1 MMETIGSFGHILNK
15 LEVGISVTTWC
26 PEDPSQTKW
35 FYVNETRCRMT
46 GHSRKEL
53 LSPQF
58 FSHLTRETKAQF
70 DRINTV
76 LAEHGHFS
84 CETTLRHRSNVAIPV
99 VMHIKL
105 VQHDGNTVVMAEHHD
120 IRSFKETES
129 QLKLSRESMRE
140 MLTLIEKE
148 KQKISENIKSNM
160 GLVLHPLI
168 DQLRITATGSQKDIL
183 DVMVNRIGHI
193 AREVGVVDQFD
204 TFRLNLTRRQILI
217 CEMIRDG
224 MTSKEIA
231 QALDCA
237 PSTINNHRNIIRR
250 KLKLSGSSTNLQAF
264 LNSPVGGAPLRDVPP
279 I

>member
-1 MMETIGSFGHILNK
+1 METMGSFGHLLNY

-26 PEDPSQTKW
+26 PEDSSKIEW
-35 FYVNETRCRMT
+35 IFANDTRCRMT
-46 GHSRKEL
+46 GHSREEL
-53 LSPQF
+53 FEQSPTGQV
-58 FSHLTRETKAQF
+58 TRETRAQF
-70 DRINTV
+70 EQIDAH
-76 LAEHGHFS
+76 LAEHGYITFES
-84 CETTLRHRSNVAIPV
+84 TLRHRSNLAIPTIW
-99 VMHIKL
+99 HLRL
-105 VQHDGNTVVMAEHHD
+105 VQLDGNTVLLTELRD
-120 IRSFKETES
+120 ISSFKETES

-148 KQKISENIKSNM
+148 KQKISENIKRNM

-168 DQLRITATGSQKDIL
+168 DQLRINATGSQKDIL
-183 DVMVNRIGHI
+183 DIMVNRIGHI
-193 AREVGVVDQFD
+193 AREVGVVEQFD
-204 TFRLNLTRRQILI
+204 SFELNLTRRQILI

-231 QALDCA
+231 QALNCA

-264 LNSPVGGAPLRDVPP
+264 LNSPAGGAPLGKVPL

>member
-1 MMETIGSFGHILNK
+1 MKKIGSFDHILDE

-26 PEDPSQTKW
+26 PEDSSKAEW
-35 FYVNETRCRMT
+35 IFVNETRCRMT
-46 GHSRKEL
+46 GHSEEEIFGK
-53 LSPQF
+53 PPVGQ
-58 FSHLTRETKAQF
+58 LTRETKAQVEQINAQLREHG
-70 DRINTV
+70 RITIESTLLHRSNTAIPVILYIKLIHLNGNTV
-76 LAEHGHFS
+76 LL
-84 CETTLRHRSNVAIPV
+84 T
-99 VMHIKL
+99 
-105 VQHDGNTVVMAEHHD
+105 EHHD
-120 IRSFKETES
+120 IRSFKATES
-129 QLKLSRESMRE
+129 QLKLSQDSMRE

-168 DQLRITATGSQKDIL
+168 DQLRITATGSQEDIL

-204 TFRLNLTRRQILI
+204 SFGLNLTKRQILI

-231 QALDCA
+231 RALNCA

-250 KLKLSGSSTNLQAF
+250 KLNLSGSSTNLQAF
-264 LNSPVGGAPLRDVPP
+264 LNSPAGGATLGKAPP